1 MQSVIWFFLWPM
13 CVSFFCTYVFYVLR
27 DEVVDR
33 PGKNQPEHAQGWLG
47 SKSHWVFLLL
57 VVLVILKFPGD
68 SDKGKKK
75 KASPD
80 KDYMFGTLTQLER
93 DLVNFVSKVHNLK
106 LTAATTGN
114 RKCPYI
120 EVPADR
126 HNNITI
132 YEVWGDNDDSN

>member
-1 MQSVIWFFLWPM
+1 M
-13 CVSFFCTYVFYVLR
+13 
-27 DEVVDR
+27 
-33 PGKNQPEHAQGWLG
+33 
-47 SKSHWVFLLL
+47 
-57 VVLVILKFPGD
+57 ILKFLGD
-68 SDKGKKK
+68 SDNSKVCTICARWAVCSFSSSGKRKEK
-75 KASPD
+75 TSPD

-114 RKCPYI
+114 HKCPYI

>member
-1 MQSVIWFFLWPM
+1 MQDCLGIKL
-13 CVSFFCTYVFYVLR
+13 
-27 DEVVDR
+27 
-33 PGKNQPEHAQGWLG
+33 HWL
-47 SKSHWVFLLL
+47 FLLI
-57 VVLVILKFPGD
+57 VLYMILKFPGD
-68 SDKGKKK
+68 SDKGKVPIRCAHRGCSFGSPGKKK

-114 RKCPYI
+114 HKCPYI